1 MTPQQR
7 RQWGTGSVHPAHK
20 PGCPHHARKD
30 VAKCWENGC
39 RMRGSIDAGYTRS
52 GGRRRP
58 VVTGR
63 TEAEV
68 KRKLRDKV
76 RALEAGSARSSAP
89 ATVKSWS
96 DVWLPLVKARR
107 RPSSYIASRTA
118 VRNWIVPTIGHMR
131 LADLTPVDIRAVDTA
146 VTAVNSTTTALRYR
160 STLMKML
167 KDAVREGHTVPDRV
181 FHVDPPVVAVTDREA
196 MPTEDAIK
204 MLAAATT
211 LPHGSTWAAAF
222 LQGLR
227 PAERRGLT
235 WDAVGED
242 TFTVS
247 WQLQSL
253 PYNVRRDRSSGFR
266 IPDGFEH
273 RQVSG
278 ALHLVRPK
286 TKAGCACTRWC
297 RGCVTPST
305 TGVAIADPPTRRAGW
320 CGRWPPTT
328 KPTSPNGS
336 GCKTPERPA
345 PVGPVLPP
353 PRSRHTTATPA
364 ARARRSRVGA
374 GGDHG
379 PQHHR
384 LHRAYEHV
392 DDPQVRQALM
402 GMAGRLQLTPPT
414 RPRTS

>member
-1 MTPQQR
+1 
-7 RQWGTGSVHPAHK
+7 
-20 PGCPHHARKD
+20 
-30 VAKCWENGC
+30 
-39 RMRGSIDAGYTRS
+39 MRGSIDAGYTRS

-167 KDAVREGHTVPDRV
+167 KDAVKEGHTVPDRV

-273 RQVSG
+273 RQVAG
-278 ALHLVRPK
+278 ALHLTRPK
-286 TKAGCACTRWC
+286 TKAGLRVYPLVPWMRDALDHWR
-297 RGCVTPST
+297 
-305 TGVAIADPPTRRAGW
+305 AIADPNPPGGLVWPMAANDKADVAEWQWLQDTTNVRHPS
-320 CGRWPPTT
+320 GRYYHRH
-328 KPTSPNGS
+328 
-336 GCKTPERPA
+336 EA
-345 PVGPVLPP
+345 
-353 PRSRHTTATPA
+353 RHTTATLLLELDVPE
-364 ARARRSRVGA
+364 SVRVAIMGHSTIA
-374 GGDHG
+374 ST
-379 PQHHR
+379 
-384 LHRAYEHV
+384 RAYEHV
-392 DDPQVRQALM
+392 RDPQVLQALT
-402 GMAGRLQLTPPT
+402 GIAGRLQLTPPT